1 MATSLQTIRR
11 MTIESRAVGV
21 DETSQKLARLGQAQD
36 AVAES
41 SEKATAQT
49 SAYERALD
57 SQRRALDMTTRLS
70 AELAR
75 DRMAMSAQLQ
85 QQNAMLV
92 AANDN
97 SAKSFTVMGLEAAE
111 AANHL
116 RVAGE
121 AAYLFSPAFRE
132 VVNGMAA
139 PALRGASVALVAVA
153 GGIVTA
159 TNLAGTGLVKLGTSA
174 ALASTGLTP
183 VAASI
188 TSAGLAM
195 QAFNPSVAGVAATI
209 LGRLLPALRL
219 LGTVGLVVNAAMM
232 VADAWEL
239 GGKKLEEY
247 RKIAE
252 KAAATDLSTAF
263 FQRITKAA
271 TDAKLP
277 VDDLTASMRKLSEV
291 SAEKLGG
298 SDLQNRLDQLT
309 KAGNFKGNTGVG
321 QLAAANTTEEKFRA
335 IVSLVDQAMLKGER
349 LAALDLTSKFL
360 SPATQEAL
368 TKDSEYLGKML
379 ASADKISAT
388 KLVSDEDIGA
398 ALELQNRYDA
408 AVKILETRWHPIQDL
423 LTAAGVKM
431 QTAWVGIVE
440 AVATAVD
447 WITRLVMKIGEIPQ
461 TFWDYIKK
469 GAAASVSLAV
479 GAVPVVGPALS
490 LGARIATSGGEGD
503 VAAVDEKTKAYGRLA
518 AGLRNVN
525 AVQQKTAEIN
535 AIQSAVWKDASKPI
549 ETATK
554 AALEHKDALIR
565 AMDAV
570 EKYILTTEAAAKSVG
585 AGVFEQEKAKVVAQ
599 LTAAA
604 QRDGKTNLAQYAAAW
619 DELGNRAGAAAQ
631 KLALANAQSQADFAG
646 KTMFMSP
653 SDLAAANVMK
663 NIYGDAWQSHMDDAL
678 AKQIK
683 MNSLLGDVK
692 NTAQQF
698 AQTFVQGLMQGKS
711 GMDALVAAADQL
723 AGKLANDGIAN
734 LMSLNP
740 EQMGVGALQLGASAL
755 ISMFT
760 GDQKAKKQLEE
771 AKKQWEGMTSQ
782 VNAFNAAAAGVDLGP
797 LTNELN
803 SLFSSFRTLAHAAAE
818 AHDEAGR
825 TRVGNTLYK
834 GAMRVISEFER
845 GTDTLNPLQQSIKAV
860 NDEAAG
866 LKDTLAEIS
875 AANHWSFD
883 TSGIDAAVKVKIQN
897 LIKNAMDTFTDSLT
911 SRLNAANG
919 QGYLNDAT
927 ALAKRRQQ
935 DLSDAAILG
944 NDPALLAQISA
955 VFHAEAQKIVNDA
968 GLVGAEFADF
978 TALFPDFAGVVT
990 ESADALAAA
999 NDRFKAMTETI
1010 NDYLDSLQLGDKSI
1024 LNPQEQLK
1032 AAQSQFNAQLALAQ
1046 SGNADA
1052 MGTITQYAS
1061 ALLDQAKGFYASSA
1075 GYGDVYSAVTEALRG
1090 LTGGQGVIAGTG
1102 AAMLQQTSLAGPQ
1115 LQSNAALA
1123 VTQPLASRITA
1134 SNDNGQYFVNL
1145 GQQLVQAMAGCSMGE
1160 ISAMREENEKL
1171 RAEVRNL
1178 ITAVEGNR
1186 PRAPRPSA
1194 RTGTNG

>member
-75 DRMAMSAQLQ
+75 DRTAMSVHLQ

-97 SAKSFTVMGLEAAE
+97 SAKSFSVMGLEAAE

-159 TNLAGTGLVKLGTSA
+159 TNLAGTGLVRLGTSA
-174 ALASTGLTP
+174 ALASTSLTP
-183 VAASI
+183 IAASI

-195 QAFNPSVAGVAATI
+195 QAFNPSVAGVATTI

-219 LGTVGLVVNAAMM
+219 LGTIGLVVNAAMM

-252 KAAATDLSTAF
+252 KAAATDLSTSF

-277 VDDLTASMRKLSEV
+277 VDDLTASMKKLAEV

-360 SPATQEAL
+360 SPAAQEAL
-368 TKDSEYLGKML
+368 TKDSDYLSKML
-379 ASADKISAT
+379 TSADKISVT

-408 AVKILETRWHPIQDL
+408 AVKTLETRWHPIQDL

-447 WITRLVMKIGEIPQ
+447 WVTRLVMKIGEIPQ
-461 TFWDYIKK
+461 NFWDYIKK
-469 GAAASVSLAV
+469 GAAASASLAV
-479 GAVPVVGPALS
+479 GAVPLVGPALS
-490 LGARIATSGGEGD
+490 MGVRMATSGGED

-554 AALEHKDALIR
+554 ATLEHKDALIR

-585 AGVFEQEKAKVVAQ
+585 AGVAEQEKAKVIAQ

-604 QRDGKTNLAQYAAAW
+604 QRDGKTNLDQYAAAW
-619 DELGNRAGAAAQ
+619 DDLGNRAGAAAQ
-631 KLALANAQSQADFAG
+631 KLALANARSQADFAG
-646 KTMFMSP
+646 KAMFMSP
-653 SDLAAANVMK
+653 SDRAAANVMK

-683 MNSLLGDVK
+683 MNALLQEIK
-692 NTAQQF
+692 TTAGQLGSTF
-698 AQTFVQGLMQGKS
+698 ANDFVQGILSGKS
-711 GMDALVAAADQL
+711 AMDALRSSANSLGKSLTTAGINNIIKDPTNPLGYAEAGIGIITQL
-723 AGKLANDGIAN
+723 L
-734 LMSLNP
+734 
-740 EQMGVGALQLGASAL
+740 
-755 ISMFT
+755 T
-760 GDQKAKKQLEE
+760 GDDE
-771 AKKQWEGMTSQ
+771 AKKKLDEAKKAWAGMASQ
-782 VNAFNAAAAGVDLGP
+782 VTAFNNAAAGFDLGP
-797 LTNELN
+797 LTSELN
-803 SLFSSFRTLAHAAAE
+803 SLFDTFSSLRKAADKADDAAGAARLNEQFNKAAHRIF
-818 AHDEAGR
+818 DEFKA
-825 TRVGNTLYK
+825 
-834 GAMRVISEFER
+834 
-845 GTDTLNPLQQSIKAV
+845 GTDVLPPLQQQMKAL
-860 NDEAAG
+860 NDEARG
-866 LKDTLAEIS
+866 LAE
-875 AANHWSFD
+875 ALENAGQGAGWANMVNEALRDRMKALLDGFRK
-883 TSGIDAAVKVKIQN
+883 T
-897 LIKNAMDTFTDSLT
+897 LEETLT
-911 SRLNAANG
+911 ARLNDANG
-919 QGYLNDAT
+919 QGYLNDAS
-927 ALAKRRQQ
+927 ALLKRRQQ

-944 NDPALLAQISA
+944 NDPAMLAQIAA
-955 VFHAEAQKIVNDA
+955 VFHAEAQKLVNDA
-968 GLVGAEFADF
+968 GLVGEEFADF
-978 TALFPDFAGVVT
+978 TALFSDFAGVVT
-990 ESADALAAA
+990 ESADALAEAS
-999 NDRFKAMTETI
+999 DRFKAMTDTI
-1010 NDYLDSLQLGDKSI
+1010 NAYLDSLQLGDKSI
-1024 LNPQEQLK
+1024 LNPQDQLK

-1052 MGTITQYAS
+1052 MGTITQFAS

-1090 LTGGQGVIAGTG
+1090 LSGAQGMG
-1102 AAMLQQTSLAGPQ
+1102 AAPSAAMVLGAGAAPSAAASMATMAQ
-1115 LQSNAALA
+1115 PAALR
-1123 VTQPLASRITA
+1123 VTAN
-1134 SNDNGQYFVNL
+1134 NDNGQYFVSL
-1145 GQQLVQAMAGCSMGE
+1145 GQQLVTAMAG
-1160 ISAMREENEKL
+1160 ISAGENSAEDTRSDRIESLLRKL
-1171 RAEVRNL
+1171 ISTVEANKPKPQRPAERGRA
-1178 ITAVEGNR
+1178 AG
-1186 PRAPRPSA
+1186 
-1194 RTGTNG
+1194 